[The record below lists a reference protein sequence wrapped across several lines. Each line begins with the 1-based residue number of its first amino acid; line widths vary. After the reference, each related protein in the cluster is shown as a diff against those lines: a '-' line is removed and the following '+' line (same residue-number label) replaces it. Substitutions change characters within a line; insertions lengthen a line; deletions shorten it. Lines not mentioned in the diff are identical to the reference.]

1 VYFWIGHPA
10 APYEWLF
17 NFNALRN
24 YYPGPRAFIIIS
36 ARLGFVLAAITSLVI
51 LRHRLREF
59 APLLAVCGYFMLMH
73 TITVPLARYSEP
85 LYPILA
91 VLIASAA
98 GQLSAKLSAEK
109 TSGQEQA

>member
-1 VYFWIGHPA
+1 
-10 APYEWLF
+10 
-17 NFNALRN
+17 
-24 YYPGPRAFIIIS
+24 
-36 ARLGFVLAAITSLVI
+36 
-51 LRHRLREF
+51 
-59 APLLAVCGYFMLMH
+59 MLMH

-109 TSGQEQA
+109 TSVQEQA